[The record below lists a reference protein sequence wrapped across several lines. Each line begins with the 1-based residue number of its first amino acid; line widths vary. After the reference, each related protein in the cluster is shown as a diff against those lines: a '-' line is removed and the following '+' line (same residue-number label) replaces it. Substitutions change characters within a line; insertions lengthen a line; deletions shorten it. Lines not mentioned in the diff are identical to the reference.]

1 MSKIVKSVITSKNYA
16 RPHINDEYC
25 ELDIDSSQYDEV
37 QGRCYLEIYGSNA
50 TGTFKFT
57 PSSDVI
63 KSYNK
68 ECFSIDSTGTILTL
82 KPNLQ
87 TKIFTDAVILI
98 NNWNWT
104 NSNITNCVL
113 VYPGYAYY
121 TDANFVFD
129 LKIDKTD
136 AYLTAQFYTA
146 DSILKYD
153 KTYFNIDSTDT
164 ILTLKQDAY
173 SFTATSGSLKGAF
186 NDSEGNPIDTFPI
199 IDGDL
204 DTNTSGDGNYADIV
218 IPIIFTKLR
227 NFRYDNSIFDNIRN
241 NLAEFFSSIALKKRI
256 VKRIELLNEEFLSG
270 KITLDEFNELVKE
283 GNKEFSDVYGIDYT
297 DNFVKLQNAIEIF
310 KPFLEIE
317 N

>member
-1 MSKIVKSVITSKNYA
+1 MSKNVKSVIKSKNYA
-16 RPHINDEYC
+16 DPSISNEKFC
-25 ELDIDSSQYDEV
+25 NLTTASSTYGEAESGVD
-37 QGRCYLEIYGSNA
+37 LEITGSNA
-50 TGTFKFT
+50 SGTFKFT

-68 ECFSIDSTGTILTL
+68 DCFTIDSTGTILKL
-82 KPNLQ
+82 KQNLA
-87 TKIFTDAVILI
+87 TKTYKNAVILTK

-104 NSNITNCVL
+104 YSDIQNCRL
-113 VYPGYAYY
+113 YYSGNTYY

-136 AYLTAQFYTA
+136 ASLTAKFYTK
-146 DSILKYD
+146 DSIVDYN
-153 KTYFNIDSTDT
+153 KTYFSIDSTGT
-164 ILTLKQDAY
+164 TLTLKPDAY
-173 SFTATSGSLKGAF
+173 SFTATYGSLKGAF

-218 IPIIFTKLR
+218 IPIIFNKLR
-227 NFRYDNSIFDNIRN
+227 NFRYDNYIFDNIRN

-256 VKRIELLNEEFLSG
+256 VKRIELLNEEFLSD

-310 KPFLEIE
+310 KPLLE